1 MVKIKDLR
9 AMSVDELEAR
19 LVECKKE
26 QLTLR
31 IKQATGQLEKTSDI
45 AKVRK
50 EVAQINTLLT
60 ERKKNS

>member
-31 IKQATGQLEKTSDI
+31 IQQAIGQLTNTSAI
-45 AKVRK
+45 SKVRK

>member
-19 LVECKKE
+19 LVECKKK
-26 QLTLR
+26 QLSLR
-31 IKQATGQLEKTSDI
+31 IQQATGQLQNPSAI
-45 AKVRK
+45 SKVRK

>member
-1 MVKIKDLR
+1 
-9 AMSVDELEAR
+9 MSVDELETR

-26 QLTLR
+26 QLSLR
-31 IKQATGQLEKTSDI
+31 IQQATGQLTNTSAI

>member
-9 AMSVDELEAR
+9 AMSVDELETR

-26 QLTLR
+26 QLSLR
-31 IKQATGQLEKTSDI
+31 IQQATNQLTNTSAI
-45 AKVRK
+45 SKVRK

>member
-9 AMSVDELEAR
+9 AMSVDELETR

-26 QLTLR
+26 QLSLR
-31 IKQATGQLEKTSDI
+31 IQQVTGQLQNTSAI

>member
-1 MVKIKDLR
+1 MKLAEIRQLQTNELYAKIYDLKQ
-9 AMSVDELEAR
+9 EL
-19 LVECKKE
+19 
-26 QLTLR
+26 LTLR
-31 IKQATGQLEKTSDI
+31 FQQATGQLQNTSAI

>member
-31 IKQATGQLEKTSDI
+31 IKQATGQLENTSAI
-45 AKVRK
+45 SKVRK

>member
-9 AMSVDELEAR
+9 AMSEDELENR

-26 QLTLR
+26 QLSLR
-31 IKQATGQLEKTSDI
+31 IQQATRQLTNTSAI

>member
-9 AMSVDELEAR
+9 AMTVDELESK
-19 LVECKKE
+19 LLECKKE
-26 QLTLR
+26 QINLR
-31 IKQATGQLEKTSDI
+31 IQQSTGQLQNTSNI
-45 AKVRK
+45 RKVRR

>member
-26 QLTLR
+26 HLSLR
-31 IKQATGQLEKTSDI
+31 IQQATGQLQNPSAI
-45 AKVRK
+45 SKVRK

>member
-26 QLTLR
+26 LLSLR
-31 IKQATGQLEKTSDI
+31 IQQATGQLQNPSAI
-45 AKVRK
+45 SKVRK

>member
-19 LVECKKE
+19 LVERKKE
-26 QLTLR
+26 QLSLR
-31 IKQATGQLEKTSDI
+31 IQQATGQLQNPSAI
-45 AKVRK
+45 SKVRK

>member
-26 QLTLR
+26 QLSLR
-31 IKQATGQLEKTSDI
+31 IQQATGHLQNPSAI
-45 AKVRK
+45 SKVRK
-50 EVAQINTLLT
+50 EVDQINTLLT
-60 ERKKNS
+60 ERKKNR

>member
-26 QLTLR
+26 QLSLR
-31 IKQATGQLEKTSDI
+31 IQQATGQLQNPSAI
-45 AKVRK
+45 SKVRK
-50 EVAQINTLLT
+50 EG
-60 ERKKNS
+60 SGFDY

>member
-26 QLTLR
+26 QLSLR
-31 IKQATGQLEKTSDI
+31 FQQATGQLQNPSAI
-45 AKVRK
+45 SKVRK

>member
-19 LVECKKE
+19 LS
-26 QLTLR
+26 LR
-31 IKQATGQLEKTSDI
+31 IQQATGQLQNPSAI
-45 AKVRK
+45 SKVRK

>member
-9 AMSVDELEAR
+9 AMSVDELENR

-26 QLTLR
+26 QLSLR
-31 IKQATGQLEKTSDI
+31 IQQATNQLTNTSAI
-45 AKVRK
+45 SKVRK

>member
-9 AMSVDELEAR
+9 AMSVDELEAK

-26 QLTLR
+26 QLSLR
-31 IKQATGQLEKTSDI
+31 IQQATGQLQNPSAI
-45 AKVRK
+45 SKVRK

>member
-26 QLTLR
+26 QLRLR
-31 IKQATGQLEKTSDI
+31 MLQATGQLQNPSAI
-45 AKVRK
+45 SKVRK

-60 ERKKNS
+60 ERKKIS

>member
-9 AMSVDELEAR
+9 AMSVDELETR

-26 QLTLR
+26 QLSLR
-31 IKQATGQLEKTSDI
+31 IQQATSQLQNTSAI

>member
-31 IKQATGQLEKTSDI
+31 DFIKIRPPKFRGTVCYIVS
-45 AKVRK
+45 
-50 EVAQINTLLT
+50 
-60 ERKKNS
+60 

>member
-9 AMSVDELEAR
+9 AMSVDELETR

-26 QLTLR
+26 QLSLR
-31 IKQATGQLEKTSDI
+31 IQQSTGQLQNTSTI
-45 AKVRK
+45 SKVRK

>member
-26 QLTLR
+26 QLSLR
-31 IKQATGQLEKTSDI
+31 IKLATGQLENVSSI
-45 AKVRK
+45 SKVRK